1 MQDRPSETR
10 LLLGRWHGGDRSAL
24 DALLERDLPWIRQH
38 VRRRL
43 GSALRQRMDS
53 GDVVQEAMVEFL
65 RHAPPFLL
73 SDQDQFRRL
82 TARVVQNVLGH
93 EYERFTAQRREMQR
107 ERPLPSEDIL
117 DLDGRREKVPSPTH
131 EAERRER
138 EACVRL
144 AIELLEPADREVILM
159 REWEGLAL
167 AEIGRRLDVSE
178 DAARMRFNRAVR
190 RLART
195 VRGLR
200 SGNLAESLD
209 E

>member
-1 MQDRPSETR
+1 MPYVNYS
-10 LLLGRWHGGDRSAL
+10 GCAARSV
-24 DALLERDLPWIRQH
+24 LP
-38 VRRRL
+38 
-43 GSALRQRMDS
+43 
-53 GDVVQEAMVEFL
+53 
-65 RHAPPFLL
+65 
-73 SDQDQFRRL
+73 
-82 TARVVQNVLGH
+82 
-93 EYERFTAQRREMQR
+93 YRFT
-107 ERPLPSEDIL
+107 
-117 DLDGRREKVPSPTH
+117 
-131 EAERRER
+131 
-138 EACVRL
+138 
-144 AIELLEPADREVILM
+144 

>member
-1 MQDRPSETR
+1 M
-10 LLLGRWHGGDRSAL
+10 H
-24 DALLERDLPWIRQH
+24 
-38 VRRRL
+38 
-43 GSALRQRMDS
+43 
-53 GDVVQEAMVEFL
+53 
-65 RHAPPFLL
+65 
-73 SDQDQFRRL
+73 
-82 TARVVQNVLGH
+82 
-93 EYERFTAQRREMQR
+93 R

-117 DLDGRREKVPSPTH
+117 DLDGRRDTAPSPSH
-131 EAERRER
+131 EVERRER

-144 AIELLEPADREVILM
+144 GIELLELDDREVILM